1 MRGISAKQKRAV
13 LDYRRREGVTAAEHD
28 MAVADLDLNAGLL
41 DLGLLDPPP
50 SSTSAD
56 AAASASTSTSVDAT
70 EAAAS
75 EAKPGGGENNESRCI
90 FCMEKKPNVVCIPC
104 GHVCMCEEDCKRFDA
119 QSDRRCPICRVHV
132 EQTMRIYH

>member
-1 MRGISAKQKRAV
+1 MPESLPESLPKWVRVPMAEAA
-13 LDYRRREGVTAAEHD
+13 AAE
-28 MAVADLDLNAGLL
+28 
-41 DLGLLDPPP
+41 
-50 SSTSAD
+50 
-56 AAASASTSTSVDAT
+56 AAAT

-75 EAKPGGGENNESRCI
+75 EAKTGGGENNESRCI

-132 EQTMRIYH
+132 EQTMRIYQ